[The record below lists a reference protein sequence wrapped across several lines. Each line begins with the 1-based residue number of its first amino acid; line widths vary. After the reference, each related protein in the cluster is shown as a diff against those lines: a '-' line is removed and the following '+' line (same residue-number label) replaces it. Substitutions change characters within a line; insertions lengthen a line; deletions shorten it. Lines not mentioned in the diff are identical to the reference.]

1 MRILLTRWLFTAVP
15 LVLGV
20 SLLTFFLG
28 SLVPGDAARTIL
40 GPSADPAAV
49 AELHHRL
56 GLDRPLW
63 DQYWSWL
70 VAALHG
76 NLGTSVAS
84 GSQVWDDLSARL
96 PVTLV
101 LMAGSVLVAAAVGI
115 WLGVAGALRA
125 GVLGRLVDV
134 AAMAGAAVPSFW
146 LAELLVLVFA
156 VHWRIFP
163 ATGYVAFGD
172 SPSRWLSSLVLPVS
186 ALGLTSSAAVAKQ
199 TRDGV
204 RNQLQRDYVVMLR
217 ARGVSERSII
227 GKHVLRNAAG
237 PIVTVL
243 GLMIVGML
251 GGTVLAEYVFVLPGL
266 GGLAVSATQA
276 HDIPEIQ
283 GVAVLFTVIVVIVT
297 LLVEMLHRAV
307 DPKVR
312 T

>member
-163 ATGYVAFGD
+163 ATGYAAFGD